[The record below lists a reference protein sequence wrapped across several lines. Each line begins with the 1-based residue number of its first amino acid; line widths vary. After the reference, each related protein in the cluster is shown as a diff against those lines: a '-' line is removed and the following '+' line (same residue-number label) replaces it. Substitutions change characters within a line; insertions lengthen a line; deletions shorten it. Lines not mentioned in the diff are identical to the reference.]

1 MTNFTPALNLA
12 PKHNASVAF
21 AWWWRVSS
29 GWLSEP
35 AHLSR
40 L

>member
-1 MTNFTPALNLA
+1 MTNFSPAQNLA
-12 PKHNASVAF
+12 YEYNASVAF

-35 AHLSR
+35 GSMSR
-40 L
+40 P